1 MSVITCL
8 NLKLKIIIFVKK
20 MWKISLIVISFGLF
34 GIISAQYDYIDEQEN
49 EILEQY
55 VDGFSG
61 SYPGKI

>member
-1 MSVITCL
+1 L

>member
-1 MSVITCL
+1 LFEFKVENNNFCE
-8 NLKLKIIIFVKK
+8 K